1 MSADVIL
8 ALSYH
13 AYHAFAHFLIIL
25 FFTAESLASSGN
37 RLRPDGYD
45 DQLGRHVPLA
55 EDNIGRER
63 FHFRNGFGTVL
74 NEANISRPQ
83 RMENVFGR
91 LTFLGVVAGD
101 EKTQSRKIY
110 FFCHHVLVFAELGR
124 MAFRRHRTRWNGI
137 CATEHPFS
145 QNLGDLGDLCLRH
158 FPRPDGCRPLRQ
170 APR

>member
-55 EDNIGRER
+55 EDNIGRKS
-63 FHFRNGFGTVL
+63 FHFRDGFETVG
-74 NEANISRPQ
+74 NEANIPCSQ
-83 RMENVFGR
+83 CMEDALGR
-91 LTFLGVVAGD
+91 LAFLGVVAGD
-101 EKTQSRKIY
+101 EKT
-110 FFCHHVLVFAELGR
+110 H
-124 MAFRRHRTRWNGI
+124 
-137 CATEHPFS
+137 
-145 QNLGDLGDLCLRH
+145 
-158 FPRPDGCRPLRQ
+158 
-170 APR
+170 